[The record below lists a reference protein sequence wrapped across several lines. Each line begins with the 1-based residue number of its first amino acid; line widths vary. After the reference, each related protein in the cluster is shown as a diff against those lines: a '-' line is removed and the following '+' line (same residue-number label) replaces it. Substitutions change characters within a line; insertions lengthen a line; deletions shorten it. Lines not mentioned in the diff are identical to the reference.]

1 MKGRPQGKL
10 AMGTQSSSVSAGLGS
25 LLSVFRPEN
34 PVSWGAGPGD
44 SHLDKHIALVLSGFP
59 GG

>member
-1 MKGRPQGKL
+1 MKGRPQGGL
-10 AMGTQSSSVSAGLGS
+10 ASGALSSSVSAGPGA
-25 LLSVFRPEN
+25 LLSVFRPET

-44 SHLDKHIALVLSGFP
+44 SHLDKHTALVLSGFP